1 MSTHPHTTGA
11 ARRDP
16 EHPRPVAAGCGHPSD
31 WVAEPLV
38 SIMVLN
44 WNGEGFLRRCVESL
58 YRDVCPHVELVVVD
72 NASTDRSVSMMK
84 QEFPTVPV
92 IVLPTNLSHA
102 AGRNA
107 AVPYLKGRF
116 IVFLDNDVTVEK
128 GWLHP
133 LVTLMLLD
141 PSIGISTPKIRLSAL
156 PGRLQGVGGY
166 LKLWTGNR
174 ELGYGRPDDFYA
186 PGEVIEP
193 FYGFGAALVVRRD
206 VFEHVGGFDDR
217 MFPTGTDDLDLAWR
231 ARLAGYRVVCVT
243 DAVVNH
249 YLSGARGVLD
259 PHTISFHTYH
269 LLRTMAKCL
278 SWPNLLHAMPA
289 YSTFAIASGAATSVL
304 SRDPRVF
311 TAIVSALGRFA
322 LSIPEVRHSRAAT
335 QRLRTAPDSTVL
347 RSQGF
352 GLCETPAEL
361 WRKLQIMRA
370 LAKHHRE
377 DNSPG
382 RLEPDVEA

>member
-1 MSTHPHTTGA
+1 M
-11 ARRDP
+11 
-16 EHPRPVAAGCGHPSD
+16 VAVCSHPSD
-31 WVAEPLV
+31 WTAEPLV

-44 WNGEGFLRRCVESL
+44 WNGERFLRRCVDSL
-58 YRDVCPHVELVVVD
+58 QHVLCPHVELVVVD
-72 NASTDRSVSMMK
+72 NASTDRSVSMIK

-92 IVLPTNLSHA
+92 VILPTNLSHA
-102 AGRNA
+102 PGRNA

-116 IVFLDNDVTVEK
+116 IVFLDNDVTVER

-133 LVTLMLLD
+133 LVNEMLRD
-141 PSIGISTPKIRLSAL
+141 PRVGISTPKIRLSAL

-174 ELGYGRPDDFYA
+174 ELGYGYPDDFYA
-186 PGEVIEP
+186 PGETIEP

-231 ARLAGYRVVCVT
+231 TRLAGYRVVCLT
-243 DAVVNH
+243 DSVVNH
-249 YLSGARGVLD
+249 YLSGARGVLNH
-259 PHTISFHTYH
+259 HTISFHTYH

-278 SWPNLLHAMPA
+278 SWPNLVHSIPA
-289 YSTFAIASGAATSVL
+289 YITFALASGAATSVL
-304 SRDPRVF
+304 SRNPRLF
-311 TAIVSALGRFA
+311 AAILSALGRFA
-322 LSIPEVRHSRAAT
+322 MSLPELRHSRAAT
-335 QRLRTAPDSTVL
+335 QKLRTLPDSTVL

-361 WRKLQIMRA
+361 WRKLQMMRA
-370 LAKHHRE
+370 IAKHHRE
-377 DNSPG
+377 EKPPSHHV
-382 RLEPDVEA
+382 EPDVEA